1 MGMNRIEHIFT
12 ERFVPLYPRLYS
24 AACAILGDRRGDAQD
39 AVQEAM
45 VRIWRSGDAMA
56 SVQNPEA
63 YSMWMLRRTA
73 VDILRRRSSL
83 AEIEPDRGGVSMPEP
98 DSVEF
103 IGRIVDSLPE
113 GQREVVR
120 LSAFDERSNEEIA
133 ELTGYSPGNVR
144 QLLSRGRKKIREMYI
159 KYMES

>member
-83 AEIEPDRGGVSMPEP
+83 AEIEPDRGGASMPEP

-144 QLLSRGRKKIREMYI
+144 QLLSRGRKKNKRNVH
-159 KYMES
+159 

>member
-1 MGMNRIEHIFT
+1 
-12 ERFVPLYPRLYS
+12 
-24 AACAILGDRRGDAQD
+24 
-39 AVQEAM
+39 
-45 VRIWRSGDAMA
+45 
-56 SVQNPEA
+56 
-63 YSMWMLRRTA
+63 MWMLRRTA

-83 AEIEPDRGGVSMPEP
+83 AEIEPDRGGASMPEP

>member
-56 SVQNPEA
+56 SMQNPEVSPQNA
-63 YSMWMLRRTA
+63 STRRMAGCTA
-73 VDILRRRSSL
+73 
-83 AEIEPDRGGVSMPEP
+83 
-98 DSVEF
+98 
-103 IGRIVDSLPE
+103 LP
-113 GQREVVR
+113 
-120 LSAFDERSNEEIA
+120 IH
-133 ELTGYSPGNVR
+133 
-144 QLLSRGRKKIREMYI
+144 
-159 KYMES
+159 